1 MPHDANLLSLDL
13 GTSSVRAFLFNDRF
27 ERLEEFGAQ
36 IKYQVTTTPDGGVEI
51 NPDLLV
57 KIMCDCLDLL
67 HAQMKERGRR
77 AMAVGISTFWHCF
90 VGVDRNGQPTAPI
103 IHLFDTRSQK
113 QVAELRD
120 RFNPA
125 VLHSTTGCM
134 PHTSYWPA
142 KLMWLREM
150 HAEAFQKTARWLS
163 VGEFL
168 LLKLTGR
175 TAESISMISASGLW
189 DRRQDNYYEEL
200 LDFVGTRRSQLAPVD
215 SLDEPLKGL
224 LPRFAQRWP
233 LWEGIPWYPACGD
246 GACSNVGSGCTTQGK
261 FALMVGTSG
270 AIRVVVKQRNPA
282 IPYGLWCYRVNREHS
297 ILGGA
302 VSNGG
307 GVFSWAT
314 RTLNLPPDAEQEMV
328 KRKPG
333 SHGLMVLPFLSG
345 ERSPYWRSDL
355 RAMITG
361 LSLSTTPVEIL
372 QAMLESV
379 ALRFKQI
386 YELLK
391 QSCGEPAAV
400 IASGGA
406 MMNSPVWL
414 RMMTDAIGHAVKP
427 CREAEASSRGAVILA
442 AERMGLISNI
452 ETVPAKLEE
461 VVEPDRER
469 MKIYQQLL
477 ARNDELLHTFYKDL
491 PELEQSAVLPSYL
504 DGQVSIYF

>member
-1 MPHDANLLSLDL
+1 MSHDENFVSLDL
-13 GTSSVRAFLFNDRF
+13 GTSSVRAFLFNSQF
-27 ERLEEFGAQ
+27 ERLEDFGAQ
-36 IKYQVTTTPDGGVEI
+36 IKYQVSTTPDGGVEI
-51 NPDLLV
+51 DPDLLV
-57 KIMCDCLDLL
+57 QITCDCLDTL
-67 HAQMKERGRR
+67 HRQMKELGKK
-77 AMAVGISTFWHCF
+77 AVAVGISTFWHCF
-90 VGVDRNGQPTAPI
+90 VGIDHDERPTAPI

-113 QVAELRD
+113 QVGKLRGEFD
-120 RFNPA
+120 PTW
-125 VLHSTTGCM
+125 LHSTTGCM

-142 KLMWLREM
+142 KLMWLRET
-150 HAEAFQKTARWLS
+150 HPDAFRRTVRWLS

-168 LLKLTGR
+168 LLKLTGK
-175 TAESISMISASGLW
+175 TAESISMVSASGLW
-189 DRRQDNYYEEL
+189 DRHCDDYCQKVLN
-200 LDFVGTRRSQLAPVD
+200 FVGVQRSQLAPMD

-224 LPRFAQRWP
+224 QSDFAQRWP
-233 LWEGIPWYPACGD
+233 LWEGIPWHPACGD
-246 GACSNVGSGCTTQGK
+246 GACNNVGSGCATQGK

-270 AIRVVVKQRNPA
+270 AIRVVVKQQDPA
-282 IPYGLWCYRVNREHS
+282 IPYGLWCYRVSRKRS

-307 GVFSWAT
+307 GVFGWAT
-314 RTLNLPPDAEQEMV
+314 RTLNLPPDAEGEMV

-333 SHGLMVLPFLSG
+333 SHGLTVLPFLSG

-361 LSLSTTPVEIL
+361 LGLSTTPVEIL

-391 QSCGEPAAV
+391 QSCGEPAEV

-406 MMNSPVWL
+406 LMNSPVWL
-414 RMMTDAIGHAVKP
+414 QMMTDAIGHPVRP
-427 CREAEASSRGAVILA
+427 CLEAEASSRGAVILA
-442 AERMGLISNI
+442 AEQMGLISGI
-452 ETVPAKLEE
+452 ETVGAKLET

-469 MKIYQQLL
+469 TEIYQQLL
-477 ARNDELLHTFYKDL
+477 ARNDELLRIFYKDL
-491 PELEQSAVLPSYL
+491 SEPEQSAGLPSYL